1 MYPRDTHINIIYRG
15 TSSAAN
21 GARRWLVKVWTI
33 LVTEEWMAEHG
44 STLPRDFLIEL
55 SCELVVQRPTLPMS
69 TRPLA
74 SEIDMADFM
83 ETDPEEKESEGQDGG
98 DEL

>member
-1 MYPRDTHINIIYRG
+1 
-15 TSSAAN
+15 
-21 GARRWLVKVWTI
+21 
-33 LVTEEWMAEHG
+33 MAERG
-44 STLPRDFLIEL
+44 PALPRDFFIEL

-83 ETDPEEKESEGQDGG
+83 ETDLEEKDKMVVMNSRSGSASGENVFHSEDRTGG
-98 DEL
+98 